1 MLQTSSKVLDD
12 LFKEKLCFTFN
23 ATFFEARVWMIS
35 WKVCRLKIGY
45 ALISMHKIKLDT
57 SF

>member
-23 ATFFEARVWMIS
+23 APLFEARVWMIS
-35 WKVCRLKIGY
+35 WKVCRLKIGC
-45 ALISMHKIKLDT
+45 ALISMHKIL
-57 SF
+57 SL

>member
-23 ATFFEARVWMIS
+23 APFFEARVWMIS
-35 WKVCRLKIGY
+35 WKVCHLKIGC